1 MFRCL
6 ALAATCVGLQFIDP
20 AKSGILDSLFLGLHP
35 YGQAIIIRL
44 IKWGLA
50 AWATVEANAVLNT
63 WAENRWAWK
72 NDRNDWD
79 WPNEVAVVTGGS
91 AGIGACVVKQLVS
104 HGIQVAVLDIG
115 PLSSQFTD
123 GE

>member
-1 MFRCL
+1 MI
-6 ALAATCVGLQFIDP
+6 LAATCIGLQLVDP
-20 AKSGILDSLFLGLHP
+20 ATIDIADSLLLGLH
-35 YGQAIIIRL
+35 QATIIRL

-50 AWATVEANAVLNT
+50 AWTAVEANAVLNS

-72 NDRNDWD
+72 NDKSDWD
-79 WPNEVAVVTGGS
+79 WPSEVAVVTGGS
-91 AGIGACVVKQLVS
+91 AGIGACVVKKLVAY
-104 HGIQVAVLDIG
+104 GIKVVVLDIG